1 MSQRVRARWVGAAL
15 AAAVAFGGGAACTSD
30 APQGEPE
37 AVDAGPP
44 ARDGSAPAPADG
56 KAGIKVSPPT
66 SASTSESGGTASFT
80 VVLSSKPKG
89 TVVVTI
95 ASTKPAEGALDAS
108 ALTFTAESWATAQ
121 TVTVTGVDDPITDGD
136 QPYAIAV
143 GPVQSSDARYAALDP
158 DDVTLTNS
166 DDDVA
171 GLLVS
176 APSPSPTV
184 NEAGASATF
193 TVHLRA
199 KPVGDVRVPLV
210 VSKPLEAK
218 VEPQE
223 LVFTAADYATPK
235 AVVVTGKDDTI
246 ADGDQPFTVSLGPV
260 VSAHA
265 AYAGVTSP
273 ALAFT
278 NQDDDIAG
286 FLVGS
291 ATPTTHTSEAGGAVT
306 VTVRLRSMPAADVT
320 IPVSTNKPSEGA
332 ASVASLSFTPADY
345 ATPQTITV
353 TGVGDFVDDGDQS
366 YALVLG
372 AASSADAKYQG
383 LDAPDVA
390 LTNDDDDTAGVTVSA
405 PTPGSTT
412 SEAGGQ
418 VSFTVVLKSQPT
430 SDVTIPVASSNTA
443 EGTVDKASLTFTPA
457 DWDTPQTVTVTG
469 ESENVR
475 DGDVGYSV
483 TIGKS
488 TSADTA
494 YRDLASVIPLVNADE
509 SPDQVATSWGAAC
522 ARFMSGKMKCWGRG
536 DRIGGAWANVSGSRG
551 DEGGEM
557 GKQLPW
563 VPLPTGRT
571 VKHIEGSFQWESRFC
586 VIFDNDTLSCFG
598 WGGNGALGS
607 GDLSDY
613 GSSIAHFGDAMRI
626 VDLGTGV
633 KARSVSI
640 GYHHACAITDTG
652 KVKCW
657 GQNVSG
663 NLGYGDTISR
673 GANPNEMGDNLP
685 YVNVGTGRTVK
696 KLSVGQTHTC
706 AILDN
711 NVLKCWGNNGY
722 GHLGYGDGLDRGWG
736 PNQMGDN
743 LAPVDLGTGRTA
755 KDISGGL
762 SSTCAI
768 LDNDRIKCWGDNDY
782 GQLGYGDTTWR
793 GWGAGQM
800 GDNLPTVDLG
810 PGRTAKSV
818 QSMWFSTCA
827 ILDNDSLKCWGF
839 NDRGELGQG
848 DTARRGDNPNEMG
861 AALAPIGLGAGRSV
875 KSLARGVT
883 HNCALLDN
891 GQVKCWG
898 HNDWGITGQGDTT
911 RRGDDPNEMGDN
923 LQFVPLL

>member
-1 MSQRVRARWVGAAL
+1 MSQRVRAGWVGAAL

-37 AVDAGPP
+37 AVDGGPP
-44 ARDGSAPAPADG
+44 ARDGSAPAPAEG

-80 VVLSSKPKG
+80 VVLSSRPKG

-95 ASTKPAEGALDAS
+95 ASTKPAEGVTDTS
-108 ALTFTAESWATAQ
+108 ALTFTAESWATPQ

-158 DDVTLTNS
+158 DDVALTNS

-218 VEPQE
+218 IEPQE

-235 AVVVTGKDDTI
+235 AVVVTGKDDAV
-246 ADGDQPFTVSLGPV
+246 ADGDQPFTVSLGPA

-291 ATPTTHTSEAGGAVT
+291 AMPTTHTSEAGGAVT

-320 IPVSTNKPSEGA
+320 IPVSTSKPSEGA
-332 ASVASLSFTPADY
+332 ASVASLAFTPADY

-457 DWDTPQTVTVTG
+457 DWDTPQTVTVSGADDATLDADQAYSIVLGAASSVDALYNGLNPTDVALTNINNCGNGVVNAG
-469 ESENVR
+469 ETCDDTR
-475 DGDVGYSV
+475 PGC
-483 TIGKS
+483 
-488 TSADTA
+488 TSCQACRSLSFNGAD
-494 YRDLASVIPLVNADE
+494 ASVLAPALSLSDSAFTMEAWVYVPAYAD
-509 SPDQVATSWGAAC
+509 
-522 ARFMSGKMKCWGRG
+522 
-536 DRIGGAWANVSGSRG
+536 NSGSILSIG
-551 DEGGEM
+551 YGTGSYKELSMAYYWCGPGCPQLGYFAVQTP
-557 GKQLPW
+557 GKW
-563 VPLPTGRT
+563 HTRTNVKVPTGRWSHLAVVHVT
-571 VKHIEGSFQWESRFC
+571 GATYRFYVDGVEAAVAYTDGNAAYPIDGPVALGMGSNLGDGVTKRPFNGSIDSARVSVGTRYSANFVPPKRLTSDGATIAAWALDEG
-586 VIFDNDTLSCFG
+586 TGLSTADG
-598 WGGNGALGS
+598 SGNG
-607 GDLSDY
+607 
-613 GSSIAHFGDAMRI
+613 R
-626 VDLGTGV
+626 TG
-633 KARSVSI
+633 
-640 GYHHACAITDTG
+640 
-652 KVKCW
+652 
-657 GQNVSG
+657 
-663 NLGYGDTISR
+663 TISN
-673 GANPNEMGDNLP
+673 A
-685 YVNVGTGRTVK
+685 TW
-696 KLSVGQTHTC
+696 QATC
-706 AILDN
+706 
-711 NVLKCWGNNGY
+711 
-722 GHLGYGDGLDRGWG
+722 
-736 PNQMGDN
+736 P
-743 LAPVDLGTGRTA
+743 P
-755 KDISGGL
+755 
-762 SSTCAI
+762 
-768 LDNDRIKCWGDNDY
+768 
-782 GQLGYGDTTWR
+782 
-793 GWGAGQM
+793 
-800 GDNLPTVDLG
+800 
-810 PGRTAKSV
+810 
-818 QSMWFSTCA
+818 
-827 ILDNDSLKCWGF
+827 
-839 NDRGELGQG
+839 
-848 DTARRGDNPNEMG
+848 
-861 AALAPIGLGAGRSV
+861 
-875 KSLARGVT
+875 
-883 HNCALLDN
+883 
-891 GQVKCWG
+891 
-898 HNDWGITGQGDTT
+898 
-911 RRGDDPNEMGDN
+911 
-923 LQFVPLL
+923 